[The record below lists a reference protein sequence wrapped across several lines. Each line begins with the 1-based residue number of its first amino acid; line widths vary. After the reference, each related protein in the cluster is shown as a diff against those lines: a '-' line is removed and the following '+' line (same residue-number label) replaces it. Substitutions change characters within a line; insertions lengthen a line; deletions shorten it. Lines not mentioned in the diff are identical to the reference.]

1 MVLHDFICEHERV
14 MVGQVAYATLY
25 DQVRALRL
33 FEKYIGGSTWL
44 QRILPSQAEG
54 FIAARIAS
62 GVTVGT
68 VNKDIRTLRHV
79 FDLVIEPRGY
89 LLEEQNPFLK
99 IKERKKAEKPI
110 RYVPVEG
117 YRALIDAAGR
127 LWWKG
132 AISIAYCSGLRRS
145 DILNLLWAD
154 VDFESQEI
162 HITAKQSTARTI
174 EWEPKGHENRVV
186 PISDETTKL
195 LVDIQAEAEEG
206 NAYIFISRQRFKRI
220 RERVKAGRW
229 NGKSEIV
236 NNVMRD
242 FEVICRRAGVAKC
255 TLHDL
260 RRSALT
266 NWARHLPIHVVQ
278 QLAGHSDIATT
289 RKYYLSV
296 QSSDIASA
304 REAVK
309 KILAAGNHD

>member
-1 MVLHDFICEHERV
+1 M
-14 MVGQVAYATLY
+14 GQVADTTLY

-44 QRILPSQAEG
+44 HRILPSQAED
-54 FIAARIAS
+54 FVASRIAS

-79 FDLVIEPRGY
+79 FDLAIEPRGY
-89 LLEEQNPFLK
+89 LLEDQNPFLK

-110 RYVPVEG
+110 HYVPVEG
-117 YRALIDAAGR
+117 YHTLIDAAKR

-132 AISIAYCSGLRRS
+132 VISIAYCSGLRRS
-145 DILNLLWAD
+145 EILNLSWAD
-154 VDFESQEI
+154 VDFESQEL
-162 HITAKQSTARTI
+162 HITAKQFTARTI
-174 EWEPKGHENRVV
+174 EWEPKDHENRVV

-220 RERVKAGRW
+220 KERVKAGRW
-229 NGKSEIV
+229 NGKSEVV
-236 NNVMRD
+236 NNVVRD
-242 FEVICRRAGVAKC
+242 FEVICRHAGLAKC

-266 NWARHLPIHVVQ
+266 NWARYLPIHVVQ

-304 REAVK
+304 REAVQ
-309 KILAAGNHD
+309 KILATRNHD